1 MLEVKFYDQV
11 EDELLKFAVIVSKM
25 NDKWVFCKHKKRNT
39 YELPGGHREPGENI
53 MDAAHRE
60 LKEETGA
67 LEYELTPVSVYSVT
81 RTEDDKPQDES
92 FGLLCFAKIHSLGP
106 LPAAYEMER
115 VELMDQMPEEC
126 TYPLIQPVLLEKVK
140 SFLAAHRMSDSGQ
153 DQ

>member
-25 NDKWVFCKHKKRNT
+25 NEKWVFCKHKKRNT

-60 LKEETGA
+60 LREETGA
-67 LEYELTPVSVYSVT
+67 LEYKLTPVSVYSVT
-81 RTEDDKPQDES
+81 RTEDGRLQDES
-92 FGLLCFAKIHSLGP
+92 FGLLCFARIHSLGP

-140 SFLAAHRMSDSGQ
+140 SFLAVCQ
-153 DQ
+153 L